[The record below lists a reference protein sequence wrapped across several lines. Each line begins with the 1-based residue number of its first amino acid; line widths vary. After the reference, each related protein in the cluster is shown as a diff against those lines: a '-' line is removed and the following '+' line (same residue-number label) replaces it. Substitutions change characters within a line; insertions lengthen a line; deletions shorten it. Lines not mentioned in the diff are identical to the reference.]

1 METAD
6 MHRGVQW
13 PKARLKW
20 PDGRLMCCTFRVAYE
35 AFRKS
40 GRFKKSSKIPV
51 NVASLSHANYGG
63 AVGIWRLM
71 EIFDRYGVKGTIGA
85 NALAIEK
92 WPESVKAAHAAGH
105 EICSHGTTNDIHM
118 TDLTAEEQR
127 IEVRTCTKT
136 IEACVGERPIGWA
149 GPGNLHTAETLGIL
163 ADEGYQWFGD
173 AFDDDVPY
181 VASINGKR
189 IAVIPKLNYA
199 NDWRGWSGGLGNA
212 TSYFEGFRTSFDFMY
227 QEALRGRPGAMD
239 VIVHAELGGRP
250 NIAVAVEQM
259 LRYVKQYQDEVWI
272 PRRRDLSDY
281 LLNGSGLEA
290 EPYRPLD

>member
-1 METAD
+1 

-13 PKARLKW
+13 PEPTLQW
-20 PDGRLMCCTFRVAYE
+20 PDGKRVCCTFRVAYE

-40 GRFKKSSKIPV
+40 GRFKKDPKIDV

-71 EIFDRYGVKGTIGA
+71 DIFDRNQIKATVGA
-85 NALAIEK
+85 NGLAVKK
-92 WPESVKAAHAAGH
+92 WPDTIKALHQAGH
-105 EICSHGTTNDIHM
+105 EIASHGMTNDHHM
-118 TDLTAEEQR
+118 TDLTPDGQR
-127 IEVRTCTKT
+127 EEVRGCTRV
-136 IEACVGERPIGWA
+136 IEDCVGLRPVGWA
-149 GPGNLHTAETLGIL
+149 GQGNLHTAETLGIL
-163 ADEGYQWFGD
+163 ADEGYRWFGD

-181 VASINGKR
+181 VAEASGKR

-199 NDWRGWSGGLGNA
+199 NDWRAWSGGLGNA
-212 TSYFEGFRTSFDFMY
+212 TTYFEGFKTSFDFIY

-250 NIAVAVEQM
+250 NIAVAFEQM
-259 LRYVKQYQDEVWI
+259 VRYVKQYRNDVWI
-272 PRRRDLSDY
+272 PTRRDLADY
-281 LLNGSGLEA
+281 LLSSLNLPA